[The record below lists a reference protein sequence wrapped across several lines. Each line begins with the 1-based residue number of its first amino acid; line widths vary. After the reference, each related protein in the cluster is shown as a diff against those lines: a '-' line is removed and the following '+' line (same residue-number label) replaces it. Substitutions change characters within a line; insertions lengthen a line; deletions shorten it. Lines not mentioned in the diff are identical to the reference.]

1 MAESIRVEGLRE
13 LARRIAQFPR
23 KIQRRALYSALHR
36 GGVPIRDEARR
47 LAPVLMIPD
56 ARRRAGTL
64 ARAIRTMSRRPH
76 GRFAAAVGV
85 GVRRLSRAQMRKF
98 KKGAGKSG
106 AANPDDPFYWR
117 FVEFGTS
124 KMGARPF
131 LRPAFE
137 SRKFAAAFA
146 AREGLREALEE
157 AVARLGRQGFKARLN
172 VRLEAFLGL

>member
-1 MAESIRVEGLRE
+1 
-13 LARRIAQFPR
+13 
-23 KIQRRALYSALHR
+23 
-36 GGVPIRDEARR
+36 
-47 LAPVLMIPD
+47 
-56 ARRRAGTL
+56 
-64 ARAIRTMSRRPH
+64 
-76 GRFAAAVGV
+76 
-85 GVRRLSRAQMRKF
+85 MRKF

-124 KMGARPF
+124 KMAARPF

-137 SRKFAAAFA
+137 SRKFAAALA
-146 AREGLREALEE
+146 AREGLREALGE